1 MVMLLPE
8 SRRLEFTEVEVI
20 DIGAAV
26 SGEDARDVVMA
37 VERACTQ
44 AGFFYVTNHGVAA
57 NLITQLRAQTA
68 EFFNLPMAQ
77 RMAIRMGANIRG
89 YLPLNYRSKETDS
102 QAGTNLQEG
111 FWMGHERPLNPQS
124 PFDGPNV
131 WPAGCPGLKPAMEAY
146 FTALESL
153 ALVLRG
159 VFATALDVERA
170 RFDRL
175 FDHPQFRL
183 KLNHYPP
190 QESPES
196 ADEIGVIPHS
206 DTGAYTIL
214 WQDDKGGLE
223 IENKA
228 GEWVEVPPI
237 PGSFVINLGNMMQ
250 ALSAGK
256 FSSTPHRVVNRSGGE
271 RYSIPFFANP
281 GHDAIIE
288 PLVAVESGGFEPF
301 SFGAYQ
307 QNEYRGIY
315 PVAFDE

>member
-1 MVMLLPE
+1 MAMLLPE
-8 SRRLEFTEVEVI
+8 SRRLEFTEIEAI
-20 DIGAAV
+20 DIGIAV
-26 SGEDARDVVMA
+26 GGHEAEGVVRA
-37 VERACTQ
+37 VERACTE
-44 AGFFYVTNHGVAA
+44 AGFFYITSHGVAPE
-57 NLITQLRAQTA
+57 LIAQLHAHAAT
-68 EFFNLPMAQ
+68 FFDLPMEQ

-111 FWMGHERPLNPQS
+111 FWMGHERPLDPKS
-124 PFDGPNV
+124 PFDGPNI

-146 FTALESL
+146 FVALESL
-153 ALVLRG
+153 ALVLRRLFALALG
-159 VFATALDVERA
+159 VEAA

-196 ADEIGVIPHS
+196 VDEIGVVPHT

-214 WQDDKGGLE
+214 WQDESGGLE

-250 ALSAGK
+250 ALSAGR

-288 PLVAVESGGFEPF
+288 PVVDGESDCFEPF
-301 SFGAYQ
+301 SFGTYQ
-307 QNEYRGIY
+307 QNEYRGVY